1 MLSEMTFTE
10 KVKARSEPFLLP
22 LVRAL
27 ARIKVP
33 PNMVSVAGCVGV
45 ALAGLAIALGHPVWG
60 GVLLALFGPL
70 DAIDG
75 LLARQTNQ
83 ASTFGA
89 FLDSTLD
96 RYAEIALFLGMT
108 YYFLKTDSLIGVLLV
123 FLTLSGSLM
132 VSYTRARA
140 EGLGL
145 SCKVG
150 LFTRFERLL
159 VLTLGLVSGY
169 LLPVLGLLAILTH
182 ITAWQRILH
191 VWRKSRR

>member
-1 MLSEMTFTE
+1 MTFTE
-10 KVKARSEPFLLP
+10 RIKAKSEPFFLP
-22 LVRAL
+22 VVRGL
-27 ARIKVP
+27 ARLRVH
-33 PNMVSVAGCVGV
+33 PNVVSVCGFLGV
-45 ALAGLAIALGHPVWG
+45 AMAGMAIGMGRTFLG

-70 DAIDG
+70 DAVDG
-75 LLARQTNQ
+75 LLARRTNR

-96 RYAEIALFLGMT
+96 RYAEIALFLGLT
-108 YYFLKTDSLIGVLLV
+108 FHFLRLGSVAGVLLSL
-123 FLTLSGSLM
+123 LTLGGSLM

-159 VLTLGLVSGY
+159 ALTLGLLTGWV
-169 LLPVLGLLAILTH
+169 LPVLAALALLTH
-182 ITAWQRILH
+182 LTAFQRILH
-191 VWRKSRR
+191 VYRESRK